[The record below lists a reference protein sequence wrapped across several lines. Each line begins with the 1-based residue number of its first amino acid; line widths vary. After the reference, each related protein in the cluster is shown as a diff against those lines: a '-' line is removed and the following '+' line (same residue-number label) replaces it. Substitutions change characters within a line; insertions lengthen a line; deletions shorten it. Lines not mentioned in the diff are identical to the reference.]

1 MVIIEIDD
9 EMKPIRD
16 KNGLCIE
23 CKPGEKGLCVGI
35 IGNR

>member
-1 MVIIEIDD
+1 MVIIKIDD